1 MIGNLNYDQVSQVV
15 EVLKKCNETLS
26 VVPEEQRDTTF
37 QEFFSV
43 VEGYYKY
50 LKIIFRSDLSNKNR
64 LYISSN
70 LVHDKNVFS
79 L

>member
-15 EVLKKCNETLS
+15 EVLRKCNENLDT
-26 VVPEEQRDTTF
+26 VPKEQRDTVY

-50 LKIIFRSDLSNKNR
+50 LETLVQINKDADEALKELTGN
-64 LYISSN
+64 
-70 LVHDKNVFS
+70 
-79 L
+79 

>member
-50 LKIIFRSDLSNKNR
+50 LDTLVQINKDADEA
-64 LYISSN
+64 LKELI
-70 LVHDKNVFS
+70 KN
-79 L
+79 

>member
-50 LKIIFRSDLSNKNR
+50 LETLVQMNKDADEA
-64 LYISSN
+64 LKELI
-70 LVHDKNVFS
+70 KN
-79 L
+79 

>member
-15 EVLKKCNETLS
+15 EVLRKCNETLS

-50 LKIIFRSDLSNKNR
+50 LETLVQMNKDADEA
-64 LYISSN
+64 LKELI
-70 LVHDKNVFS
+70 KN
-79 L
+79 

>member
-15 EVLKKCNETLS
+15 EVLRKCNETLS

-50 LKIIFRSDLSNKNR
+50 LDTLVQINKDADEALKELIN
-64 LYISSN
+64 N
-70 LVHDKNVFS
+70 
-79 L
+79 

>member
-50 LKIIFRSDLSNKNR
+50 LETLVQMNKDADEALKELIF
-64 LYISSN
+64 Y
-70 LVHDKNVFS
+70 
-79 L
+79 